1 MSLIAYDLEGSRRVD
16 RVGGAVY
23 WPSVCRAPPPPTRGA
38 PHAQDV
44 AEALFSANASNHTT

>member
-1 MSLIAYDLEGSRRVD
+1 MGK
-16 RVGGAVY
+16 GGGGLLAVCLQS
-23 WPSVCRAPPPPTRGA
+23 PSAPPTRGA

>member
-16 RVGGAVY
+16 GVGGEVY

>member
-16 RVGGAVY
+16 GEGGRFIGRLSAE
-23 WPSVCRAPPPPTRGA
+23 PLRPPTRGA